1 VRAIRGEVRDTGD
14 VHDPRVIRRLPE
26 RVSLEKTA
34 SVLRVVFGP
43 GQLRRV
49 ELAFAPF
56 CAAEWAVWIALLVY
70 VFERS
75 GTTTAGLIAVA
86 LLVPATVF
94 APFGSVLGDRYR
106 PGRVLLLAYVV
117 QAVGMGV
124 AGGILLMEG
133 SPPLA
138 YTAFACVV
146 AAVTVTRPTM
156 SALTPALARRP
167 EELTAINAVS
177 SWLESI
183 SIFVAPALAGV
194 LLAVSSPG
202 VVFLVMGF
210 AVAVGA
216 ALVVSVPGPVPAG
229 EGQVREAAH
238 TEIARAV
245 SAVRRERSARV
256 LVALLAADFFALGA
270 LEVLYPPI
278 AIEVLERDSS
288 WAGYLNAAFGAGAAL
303 AIVVTAGFVGRAR
316 LIPTV
321 LLGLG
326 LYAGAFLV
334 LAAYQ
339 TLPLTVVLLMFAG
352 LGRAILGVGTR
363 TLLQRVS
370 PPDMLARVFGVVEA
384 ISMGALALG
393 SLGVTVLV
401 AIGGV
406 PLALI
411 GIGCVIPLAV
421 LAGGKSL
428 FDVDRRADVPVVEIG
443 LLRSLRLFSPLSA
456 EKLEGLA
463 RALERRE
470 TRAGDIVI
478 REGEDGDCFYVIAA
492 GEVAVTSNA
501 TEPRTL
507 QRGDCFGEIALLHP
521 VPRTATCTATTDGTL
536 FSLSR
541 AHFLGAVTGHPR
553 SAAGARQLAASRL
566 QSNG

>member
-1 VRAIRGEVRDTGD
+1 MRFPG
-14 VHDPRVIRRLPE
+14 RLSPK
-26 RVSLEKTA
+26 KTA
-34 SVLRVVFGP
+34 SVLRLVFGP
-43 GQLRRV
+43 RQLRRV
-49 ELAFAPF
+49 GLAFAAF
-56 CAAEWAVWIALLVY
+56 CAAEWAIWIAIV
-70 VFERS
+70 VFAFERS
-75 GTTTAGLIAVA
+75 GTTTASLIAVA

-106 PGRVLLLAYVV
+106 PGRVLLGAYTV
-117 QAVGMGV
+117 QAIGMGV
-124 AGGILLMEG
+124 VGGVLLMEG

-138 YTAFACVV
+138 YVAFASVV
-146 AAVTVTRPTM
+146 AAMTVTRPTM

-177 SWLESI
+177 SWLESM

-210 AVAVGA
+210 VVAVGA
-216 ALVVSVPGPVPAG
+216 ALVARVPGPRPAG
-229 EGQVREAAH
+229 QGEIRVAAYR
-238 TEIARAV
+238 EIARAM
-245 SAVRRERSARV
+245 SAVRREPSTRV

-270 LEVLYPPI
+270 LEVLYAPI
-278 AIEVLERDSS
+278 AIDVLGQDSS

-303 AIVVTAGFVGRAR
+303 AIVVTAGLVGRAR
-316 LIPTV
+316 LMPSV
-321 LLGLG
+321 LLGLS

-352 LGRAILGVGTR
+352 LGRSILGVGTR
-363 TLLQRVS
+363 TLLQRVA
-370 PPDMLARVFGVVEA
+370 PPDMLSRVFGVVEA

-393 SLGVTVLV
+393 SLAVAVLV

-411 GIGCVIPLAV
+411 GIGCVVPLAV

-443 LLRSLRLFSPLSA
+443 LLRSLEIFAPLPA
-456 EKLEGLA
+456 DKLEALA
-463 RALERRE
+463 RALEQRE
-470 TRAGDIVI
+470 THAGDTIF
-478 REGEDGDCFYVIAA
+478 REGDAGDRFYVIAV
-492 GEVAVTSNA
+492 GEVAVSSNGTA
-501 TEPRTL
+501 LRTL
-507 QRGDCFGEIALLHP
+507 QRGDSFGEIALLHA
-521 VPRTATCTATTDGTL
+521 VPRTATCTASTDGAL

-541 AHFLGAVTGHPR
+541 DHFLGALSGHPG
-553 SAAGARQLAASRL
+553 SADGEQQLATARL
-566 QSNG
+566 QSSG

>member
-1 VRAIRGEVRDTGD
+1 M
-14 VHDPRVIRRLPE
+14 HDPQVIRRIPGRLSVE
-26 RVSLEKTA
+26 RTA
-34 SVLRVVFGP
+34 TVLRVVFGP
-43 GQLRRV
+43 RQLRRV
-49 ELAFAPF
+49 ELAFAAF
-56 CAAEWAVWIALLVY
+56 CAAEWAIWIALLVY
-70 VFERS
+70 AFDRS

-86 LLVPATVF
+86 LLVPAAVF
-94 APFGSVLGDRYR
+94 APLGSVLGDRYR
-106 PGRVLLLAYVV
+106 PGRVLLWAYVV

-138 YTAFACVV
+138 YAAFGFVV

-156 SALTPALARRP
+156 GALTPALARRP

-177 SWLESI
+177 SWVESI

-202 VVFLVMGF
+202 VVFLVMGS

-216 ALVVSVPGPVPAG
+216 ALVAGVPGPMPAG
-229 EGQVREAAH
+229 QGEVREAVH
-238 TEIARAV
+238 SEIASAV
-245 SAVRRERSARV
+245 SAVRRERSTRV

-278 AIEVLERDSS
+278 AVDVLEQDSS

-303 AIVVTAGFVGRAR
+303 AIVVTARLVGRAR
-316 LIPTV
+316 LIPSV
-321 LLGLG
+321 LVGLG

-339 TLPLTVVLLMFAG
+339 TLPLTVVLLMLAG

-370 PPDMLARVFGVVEA
+370 PPDMLARVFGIVEA

-421 LAGGKSL
+421 LAGGRSL
-428 FDVDRRADVPVVEIG
+428 FDVDRRADVPIVEIG
-443 LLRSLRLFSPLSA
+443 LLRSLHLFSPLSA

-470 TRAGDIVI
+470 TRAGDVVM
-478 REGEDGDCFYVIAA
+478 REGEDGDCFYLIAA
-492 GEVAVTSNA
+492 GEVAVTSNGTA
-501 TEPRTL
+501 LRTL
-507 QRGDCFGEIALLHP
+507 QRGDGFGEIALLHA

-536 FSLSR
+536 FSLR
-541 AHFLGAVTGHPR
+541 RDHFLGAVTGHPR
-553 SAAGARQLAASRL
+553 SADGAQRLAADRL
-566 QSNG
+566 QANA